1 MDEQR
6 QQDYLNLIA
15 NTLLSC
21 ASSEEAQILNAN
33 PELIDAEFMEAIDH
47 LPLLCHF
54 PSIISRRMN

>member
-47 LPLLCHF
+47 LY
-54 PSIISRRMN
+54 IKVAA